1 VQNSKE
7 HKAELRQQKGDML
20 YENTADAPTSVAEA
34 HSFQPSHSATGMCH
48 HMMLISEILY
58 NSSEKYST
66 DTKERQM
73 GKHYRRNHSKRLA
86 MSKRRVQHVK
96 EGGS

>member
-1 VQNSKE
+1 
-7 HKAELRQQKGDML
+7 
-20 YENTADAPTSVAEA
+20 
-34 HSFQPSHSATGMCH
+34 
-48 HMMLISEILY
+48 MLISEILY

>member
-1 VQNSKE
+1 
-7 HKAELRQQKGDML
+7 
-20 YENTADAPTSVAEA
+20 
-34 HSFQPSHSATGMCH
+34 
-48 HMMLISEILY
+48 MMLISEILY

-86 MSKRRVQHVK
+86 MSKRRAQHVK